1 MLVEAVPALLDEPL
15 PELPLPEVLLSELP
29 LLGLLSELDL
39 SAVEEAWCLGD
50 EEDFELRLSFL

>member
-1 MLVEAVPALLDEPL
+1 MLVEAVPEV
-15 PELPLPEVLLSELP
+15 PLPEVLLSELP